1 VSLPIHH
8 FDRVEST
15 MDVLHLMA
23 AEGALAGT
31 VVVAAEQFQGR
42 GSRAREWHS
51 PVGGLWLS
59 VLYRPAVPGAVEVMS
74 LRAGL
79 AAARAIEALIEQ
91 PIQLKWP
98 NDLLLGGRKVGGVL
112 CEARWQGDILAWVV
126 IGLGLNVRNQIPD
139 ELIGTAVA
147 LAAGRSGIT
156 IEEVGDGVIKALR
169 GLDLR
174 EEQLSRAE
182 LEQFAQRN
190 WLRGRKIQQPLPGTV
205 TGVREDGALLVQT
218 LDGIDTPVRTG
229 SVELASHTG

>member
-1 VSLPIHH
+1 VSPPIHH

-79 AAARAIEALIEQ
+79 AAARAVEALIEQ

-126 IGLGLNVRNQIPD
+126 IGLGLNVRNRIPD
-139 ELIGTAVA
+139 ELIGTAEA

-156 IEEVGDGVIKALR
+156 VEEVGEGVIQALR

-174 EEQLSRAE
+174 EEQLSRTE
-182 LEQFAQRN
+182 LEQFAQRD

-218 LDGIDTPVRTG
+218 PDGIDTPVRTG